1 MMKRASILF
10 FMVCLTMHAS
20 AALLAHVGTDKGM
33 ITVELRPDVAPQA
46 VANFITLAQGTRASL
61 DPTTGRVVNK
71 TFYTG
76 EKFFRVV
83 NDPGFKIIQTGSGTG
98 TNSGGPGFS
107 FKDEF
112 NAALLHEPYVLSMA
126 NSGPNSNGSQIF
138 FTGNTPISDLDYV
151 HTVFGQI
158 SESTSRAAIDSIL
171 ASGSNGSEIT
181 SVTIERTDAAAE
193 AFDEFDQGLPYFLP
207 NPAGFELVNPT
218 TLRFRLKTPLTTGM
232 VFHAHRSNDLTTWQ
246 DDGKLDRLIGLD
258 GAPQSQIDFT
268 TTAKTREFFHPSVAV
283 HPGALGFNSLA
294 GKTLELEFTKRV
306 GGYFYTG
313 CSYVFDSSGTSGIA
327 TFRPD
332 IGAPIQGPFTV
343 LGAPDFFPHSCV
355 IITDTLNVP
364 NSPDIMLLKI
374 GRDTPAAS
382 VIPGRHSTSYWNG
395 FGWAAL
401 AEGEAGSSR

>member
-33 ITVELRPDVAPQA
+33 ITVELRPDIAPQA

-71 TFYTG
+71 TFYSG

-83 NDPGFKIIQTGSGTG
+83 NDAGFKIIQTGSGTG
-98 TNSGGPGFS
+98 TNSGGPGFT

-112 NAALLHEPYVLSMA
+112 SSSLLHEPYVLSMA

-138 FTGNTPISDLDYV
+138 FTGNTPTAGLDYV
-151 HTVFGQI
+151 HTVFGQVI
-158 SESTSRAAIDSIL
+158 EPASRAVIDAIL
-171 ASGSNGSEIT
+171 AAGDNGSEIT

-283 HPGALGFNSLA
+283 HPGAVGPDRLATELIRLAVGSRVLDFQFNATGNVGSVFLSDQNFNL
-294 GKTLELEFTKRV
+294 LESSFFLI
-306 GGYFYTG
+306 YNAAP
-313 CSYVFDSSGTSGIA
+313 SFD
-327 TFRPD
+327 
-332 IGAPIQGPFTV
+332 
-343 LGAPDFFPHSCV
+343 PHSTTFFA
-355 IITDTLNVP
+355 ITGLTTAPFQELLVKAGWDGFQPTFIFGHHALSIPHPDPGESGYVP
-364 NSPDIMLLKI
+364 IAYGDCLIT
-374 GRDTPAAS
+374 R
-382 VIPGRHSTSYWNG
+382 
-395 FGWAAL
+395 
-401 AEGEAGSSR
+401 